1 MWPKKDSDDVTDQ
14 IVLVTGGS
22 RGIGFATA
30 QAFLDK
36 GARVAICS
44 VNSERLSQ
52 AEQQLRLR
60 GEVEAISTDLRDF
73 NQVQQF
79 VDRAHE
85 RFGRID
91 TLVNNAGHAWSGD
104 FVEQSIESIDKTI
117 DVNVKGVL
125 YAARAVL
132 PIMIEQKSGS
142 IINVSSGAGLS
153 GHPGLVSYCASKF
166 GVVGFTESLDQEVRS
181 QGIRVFGICP
191 GRVATD
197 MQKAVLGK
205 KVGMSPE
212 KIAQKIVQLAGSN
225 PPVCTGECLVV
236 SS

>member
-1 MWPKKDSDDVTDQ
+1 MWPKQDSDDFTDQ
-14 IVLVTGGS
+14 IVLITGGS

-36 GARVAICS
+36 GTRVVICA
-44 VNSERLSQ
+44 VNPDRLSQ
-52 AEQQLRLR
+52 AEQQLRQQ
-60 GEVEAISTDLRDF
+60 GEVEAMPADLRDF
-73 NQVQQF
+73 NQVQRF
-79 VDRAHE
+79 VDQAHD

-91 TLVNNAGHAWSGD
+91 ILVNNAGYAWSGD
-104 FVEQSIESIDKTI
+104 FVEQGIDSIDMTI

-132 PIMIEQKSGS
+132 PLMIEQQSGT

-153 GHPGLVSYCASKF
+153 GHPGMVSYCASKF
-166 GVVGFTESLDQEVRS
+166 AVVGFTKSLAQEVRS

-197 MQKAVLGK
+197 MQEAVSGK
-205 KVGMSPE
+205 RVGMSPE
-212 KIAQKIVQLAGSN
+212 KVAHKIVQLAGSN
-225 PPVCTGECLVV
+225 PPVSMGECLVV

>member
-1 MWPKKDSDDVTDQ
+1 MWPKQDSDDFTDQ
-14 IVLVTGGS
+14 IVLITGGS

-36 GARVAICS
+36 GARVVICAL
-44 VNSERLSQ
+44 NPDRLSK
-52 AEQQLRLR
+52 AEEQLRQQ
-60 GEVEAISTDLRDF
+60 GEVEAIPVDLRDF

-79 VDRAHE
+79 IVRVHK

-91 TLVNNAGHAWSGD
+91 MLVNNAGYAWSGD
-104 FVEQSIESIDKTI
+104 FVEQGIDSIDKTI

-125 YAARAVL
+125 YATRAVL
-132 PIMIEQKSGS
+132 PIMIEQRSGTL
-142 IINVSSGAGLS
+142 INVSSGAGLS
-153 GHPGLVSYCASKF
+153 GYPGLVSYCASKF
-166 GVVGFTESLDQEVRS
+166 GVVGFTEALDQEVRS

-197 MQKAVLGK
+197 MQEAVSGK
-205 KVGMSPE
+205 RVGLPPE
-212 KIAQKIVQLAGSN
+212 KVARKILQLAGSN
-225 PPVCTGECLVV
+225 PPVSMGECLVV